1 MLHLETK
8 AFVLKPFKLLLT
20 ALCGIIIFHPC
31 TTSAQKN
38 KNAST
43 LFTRDDVLQLK
54 LYANYKSVQKDRGK
68 SPSYHPALLSYKN
81 DDSIDVSIPLKIKVR
96 GNFRKDRA
104 NCFFPP
110 LLLNFPKHYKDSAG
124 LFMNQNTL
132 KLVTQCKSDD
142 YVVREY
148 LVYKLYNLV
157 TEKSFRARL
166 VRVDYV
172 DSSSKLKTETHYGI
186 LIEDENAMAQ
196 RNGAIIVK
204 RKMIIPEA
212 TNREE
217 YIKMT
222 VFQYMIGNTDWSIP
236 YLHNIRLI
244 SPDSTR
250 VPYTVPYDFD
260 YSGIVNTPYA
270 IPPEELGIAS
280 VRDRLYRGYCMP
292 ATDFDDA
299 VKLFNKIKDDVYK
312 TYTGCTLLSSKYIK
326 QTTDYLDNFYKTI
339 NNQKLRNYEFSKH
352 CSDES
357 RIAVKG
363 LKTTTD

>member
-1 MLHLETK
+1 LETK

-20 ALCGIIIFHPC
+20 ALCGIIILHPC
-31 TTSAQKN
+31 ITSAQKN
-38 KNAST
+38 KNVST
-43 LFTRDDVLQLK
+43 LFTRHDVLQLK

-292 ATDFDDA
+292 STDFDDA